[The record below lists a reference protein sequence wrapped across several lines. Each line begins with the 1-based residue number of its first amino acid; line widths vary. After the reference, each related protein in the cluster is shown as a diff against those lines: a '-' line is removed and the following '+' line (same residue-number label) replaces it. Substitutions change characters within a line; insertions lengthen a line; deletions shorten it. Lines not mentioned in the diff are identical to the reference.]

1 MEERANP
8 GPGDTDEER
17 ALPRSPDIRN
27 LVADRVRLGTRAVRG
42 YTPGRQTLQRDVL
55 AGLTGA
61 IGSVPDGMA
70 SGVLAGVN
78 PVYGLYAS
86 LVGPIA
92 GGLLASTQLL
102 VVVTTSA
109 AAIAAGQEVGRW
121 EGAEREQALFLLVLL
136 IGAIQIAAGLLRLG
150 SLTRFV
156 SHSVMVGFLTGV
168 AVLIVLGQLGTFVGY
183 EAPGANKV
191 MQALNLL
198 LSIRQVNPLAIA
210 TGTLALLLAAT
221 LPRTRLGAFGVLV
234 ALAVPSLLVALLG
247 WDSVQLV
254 QDTGEIPRGV
264 PLPSLPSLSL
274 LTPDLIT
281 AAFAIAAVILVQGA
295 GVAQSVPNAD
305 GRPSDASR
313 DFTAQGVANVVSGL
327 FRGLP
332 VGGSVGQTALN
343 VTAGAQTR
351 WAAIFSGVW
360 MLLILVLFAGLVG
373 QVPMPALAAL
383 LILAGLNTI
392 RVDEALSIW
401 QTGWAPRLGVL
412 VTFLATLFLPIQ
424 AAIGLGALLS
434 TLLHIYAASGDV
446 ALVELVTLPDG
457 RVEARPAPETLPGE
471 AVTVLE
477 VYGSVFYAGA
487 WTLER
492 MLPSAQGAQ
501 RPVVVLRLRG
511 RTQVGATFV
520 DLVDRYADQL
530 GGAGG
535 RLYLT
540 GIDPRV
546 REQLHR
552 SGKVEAG
559 GPLVI
564 YEARAIVGD
573 SSRQAAAD
581 ARAWLAGPRQTV
593 ERREPPQQPAVTPDP
608 A

>member
-1 MEERANP
+1 MPEEQPAGPVPEGGP
-8 GPGDTDEER
+8 GPGDTDAIEGG
-17 ALPRSPDIRN
+17 ALPRGPDIRN
-27 LVADRVRLGTRAVRG
+27 LVADRVRLGSRAVRR
-42 YTPGRQTLQRDVL
+42 YAPGRETLPRDAL

-70 SGVLAGVN
+70 GGVLAGVN

-92 GGLLASTQLL
+92 GGLFASTQLML
-102 VVVTTSA
+102 VTTTSA
-109 AAIAAGQEVGRW
+109 AAIAAGQEVSRW
-121 EGAEREQALFLLVLL
+121 EGAEREQALFLLVVL
-136 IGAIQIAAGLLRLG
+136 IGALQIGAGLLRLG

-156 SHSVMVGFLTGV
+156 SHSVMVGFLTGI
-168 AVLIVLGQLGTFVGY
+168 AVLIVLGQLGTFAGY
-183 EAPGANKV
+183 QAPGANKV
-191 MQALNLL
+191 VQAINLALN
-198 LSIRQVNPLAIA
+198 IRQVDPPSLA
-210 TGTLALLLAAT
+210 TGVLALLLAAT

-234 ALAVPSLLVALLG
+234 ALAVPSALVAALS

-254 QDTGEIPRGV
+254 QDTGEIPGGV
-264 PLPSLPSLSL
+264 PLPALPSLSV
-274 LTPDLIT
+274 LTLDLVT

-305 GRPSDASR
+305 GRPSSASR
-313 DFTAQGVANVVSGL
+313 DFTAQGVANVASGL

-343 VTAGAQTR
+343 ATAGAQTR

-360 MLLILVLFAGLVG
+360 MLLILVLFAGLVA
-373 QVPMPALAAL
+373 QVSMPALAAL
-383 LILAGLNTI
+383 LILAGVNTI

-401 QTGWAPRLGVL
+401 RTGWAPRLGVL

-424 AAIGLGALLS
+424 VAIGLGALLS
-434 TLLHIYAASGDV
+434 AVLYIYAASGDV
-446 ALVELVTLPDG
+446 ALVELVPLPDG
-457 RVEARPAPETLPGE
+457 RVEARRPPETLPSE

-492 MLPSAQGAQ
+492 MLPSPRGAT

-520 DLVDRYADQL
+520 DLMARYAAQL
-530 GGAGG
+530 AGAGG
-535 RLYLT
+535 RLYLA

-546 REQLHR
+546 RDQLFR
-552 SGKVEAG
+552 SGKVEEA
-559 GPLVI
+559 GPLVV
-564 YEARAIVGD
+564 YEASAIVGE
-573 SSRQAAAD
+573 SSHRAARD
-581 ARAWLAGPRQTV
+581 ARAWLDEQRA
-593 ERREPPQQPAVTPDP
+593 
-608 A
+608 